1 MKLLIRLFLA
11 FLLLA
16 IAGGGYLWYLLNQ
29 PYPSSPGG
37 FQEAKILDFPH
48 GTTTAEMAELLQGA
62 GVIRSA
68 RLFQLSRYLSPSA
81 ALQAGEYQFDKP
93 ASTLDVFRKIARGDT
108 FYYEL
113 VVPEGNS
120 LFDIA
125 ESIKALKIFPPE
137 NFLAAARNPKLI
149 QDLDPQAPSLEGY
162 LFPDTYRVNRQTTA
176 DTLCRT
182 MTHRFREMWR
192 KLETTADVHQ
202 TVTMA
207 SMVEREAHL
216 PEDRPLIASVFR
228 NRLGIGMKLD
238 CDPTTVYAALLD
250 GRYRGTIHRS
260 DLESENLFNTYVHTG
275 LPPGP
280 IANPGLGSIKAAL
293 NPASTD
299 YLFFVAKADGS
310 GGHTF
315 SSSLAQHSAAV
326 ADYHRN
332 LQK

>member
-1 MKLLIRLFLA
+1 MKTLLRLFLVA
-11 FLLLA
+11 LILA
-16 IAGGGYLWYLLNQ
+16 AAGGGYLWYLLKQ
-29 PYPSSPGG
+29 PYQG
-37 FQEAKILDFPH
+37 FQEAKILDFPL
-48 GTTTAEMAELLQGA
+48 GTSTADMAQLLQGA

-68 RLFQLSRYLSPSA
+68 RLFETTRYLSPSA
-81 ALQAGEYQFDKP
+81 SLQAGEYKFDKP
-93 ASTLDVFRKIARGDT
+93 ASTIDVFRKIARGDT
-108 FYYEL
+108 FYQEL
-113 VVPEGNS
+113 VVPEGVN

-125 ESIKALKIFPPE
+125 ESIKELKIFPAE
-137 NFLAAARNPKLI
+137 KFLAEARTPRLI

-176 DTLCRT
+176 ESLCRT

-192 KLETTADVHQ
+192 KLNTQADVHE
-202 TVTMA
+202 TVTLA
-207 SMVEREAHL
+207 SMVEREAHN
-216 PEDRPLIASVFR
+216 PEERPVVASVFR
-228 NRLGIGMKLD
+228 NRLSIGMKLD
-238 CDPTTVYAALLD
+238 CDPTTVYAALLH
-250 GRYRGTIHRS
+250 GTYRGKLYRS
-260 DLESENLFNTYVHTG
+260 DLESESEFNTYKHTG

-280 IANPGLGSIKAAL
+280 IANPGISAIKAAL

-315 SSSLAQHSAAV
+315 SSSMAQHSAAV